1 MRYGWR
7 AAAADGLLAVALVV
21 VGVLGTAGADLRTD
35 ADVSPDARAYA
46 LAVVAA
52 LALAVRRR
60 WPLATLA
67 VAAGAAS
74 AYLVL
79 GFPYGPIL
87 FVLFVAVYTVARH
100 LPPARAGAAA
110 GVALAALLV
119 HAFAGAGERP
129 GLLGVVPAS
138 AWVVVPF
145 AIGVTVRLYREA
157 AARERADQLRR
168 HADAERLRV
177 AREVHDV
184 VAHGLAAIT
193 MQADITLHV
202 LDRQPEGAGSAAS
215 HASGPGTFAQN
226 ARTALEAIGRTS
238 REALDELRATL
249 AVVRDEG
256 DPDRPD
262 DRAPTPGLARL
273 DALLGRMSDTGVP
286 VRLETTGQRRDLP
299 AAVDLAAYRVIQ
311 ESLTNVLRHA
321 GPAAATVRLDYTEEA
336 LGVEVTDTGRGG
348 PAAAPDGSGHGVLGM
363 RERVTALGGTFSAG
377 RGPAGGFRV
386 HALLPVAPR

>member
-7 AAAADGLLAVALVV
+7 AAAADGLLALALVV
-21 VGVLGTAGADLRTD
+21 VGIFGTAGADLRTD
-35 ADVSPDARAYA
+35 ADVSPDGRAYA
-46 LAVVAA
+46 LVVVAA

-87 FVLFVAVYTVARH
+87 FVLFVAVYTAARH
-100 LPPARAGAAA
+100 LPPARSGTAAGA
-110 GVALAALLV
+110 ALAALVV

-129 GLLGVVPAS
+129 GLFGVVPAS

-145 AIGVTVRLYREA
+145 ALGVTVRLYREA

-202 LDRQPEGAGSAAS
+202 LEKQPEL
-215 HASGPGTFAQN
+215 
-226 ARTALEAIGRTS
+226 ARPALEAIGRSS
-238 REALDELRATL
+238 REALEELRSTL
-249 AVVRDEG
+249 AVVRAEA

-286 VRLETTGQRRDLP
+286 VRVETTGQRRDLP

-311 ESLTNVLRHA
+311 EALTNVLRHA
-321 GPAAATVRLDYTEEA
+321 GPAAATVRLDYQEEA
-336 LGVEVTDTGRGG
+336 LSVEITDTGRGG
-348 PAAAPDGSGHGVLGM
+348 PAAAPGGGHGVLGM

>member
-7 AAAADGLLAVALVV
+7 AALADGLLAAALVV
-21 VGVLGTAGADLRTD
+21 VGVFGTAGADMRTD
-35 ADVSPDARAYA
+35 ADVAPDARAFT

-52 LALAVRRR
+52 AALAVRRR
-60 WPLATLA
+60 WPLVTLA
-67 VAAGAAS
+67 VVAGAAT

-87 FVLFVAVYTVARH
+87 FVLVVAVYTVARH
-100 LPPARAGAAA
+100 VPTRPAAVAA
-110 GVALAALLV
+110 GLALLALTAHV
-119 HAFAGAGERP
+119 FVGAGERP

-145 AIGVTVRLYREA
+145 ALGLIIRLNREA

-168 HADAERLRV
+168 HADAERMRV
-177 AREVHDV
+177 AQEVHDV

-193 MQADITLHV
+193 MQADVTLHV
-202 LDRQPEGAGSAAS
+202 LDRQSRGAGSAAS
-215 HASGPGTFAQN
+215 GAGGPDAFTDQ

-249 AVVRDEG
+249 AVVRREG
-256 DPDRPD
+256 SEPAE
-262 DRAPTPGLARL
+262 RAPTPGLARL
-273 DALLGRMSDTGVP
+273 DALLARISGTGVP
-286 VRLETTGQRRDLP
+286 VRVETTGRRRDLP
-299 AAVDLAAYRVIQ
+299 AAVDLTAYRVIQ

-321 GPAAATVRLDYTEEA
+321 GPAAATVRLDYGREG
-336 LGVEVTDTGRGG
+336 LGVEVTDTGRGPTAG
-348 PAAAPDGSGHGVLGM
+348 GEVGHGVLGM

-377 RGPAGGFRV
+377 PGPGGGFRV
-386 HALLPVAPR
+386 HALLPVEPR